1 MLKKIALLLVIIG
14 AFNWGCVGI
23 FGLDV
28 IGYLFGGT
36 YSMISRIIYTLV
48 GLAGVYLIPSLMT
61 KNTEE

>member
-28 IGYLFGGT
+28 IGQLFGGT